1 MGSADKQKLK
11 PFTIILPK
19 RRAYIKTGF
28 DLIFLKYHCENLSF
42 RNLMLGEQR

>member
-1 MGSADKQKLK
+1 MGSADEQKLK

-19 RRAYIKTGF
+19 RRAYVKTGF
-28 DLIFLKYHCENLSF
+28 DLIFLKCHCENLSF